1 MEDIMVKTVAEI
13 PGVGRVCRTG
23 NKLVCRFSSSKL
35 RVLFGYPVHEFTH
48 WSDVWLMKEEMIKA
62 ASGFYGRFSTATFR
76 KIVEPVP
83 ELEAGARR
91 IA

>member
-1 MEDIMVKTVAEI
+1 METMVLI

-23 NKLVCRFSSSKL
+23 RKLVCKFESRKL
-35 RVLFGYPVHEFTH
+35 RVLFGRVAWEFTH

-62 ASGFYGRFSTATFR
+62 ASGFYNQFSTATFR

-83 ELEAGARR
+83 ELEAGARC
-91 IA
+91 IK